1 ERRQHSPDGKQ
12 DRYRVG
18 GERRSVG
25 MDGNTD
31 NAGIGPAREIARRM
45 SMDRLQTG
53 EQQQHAQTAKRSPLS
68 WGPSLDWSQ
77 SHANKTSIVP
87 RRLRSELPFGQ
98 GPSAAPSF
106 RRTDSGPSRWG

>member
-1 ERRQHSPDGKQ
+1 
-12 DRYRVG
+12 
-18 GERRSVG
+18 
-25 MDGNTD
+25 MDGDTD

-53 EQQQHAQTAKRSPLS
+53 EQQQQAQTAKRSPPS

-87 RRLRSELPFGQ
+87 GRLQSELPSGQ
-98 GPSAAPSF
+98 GPSVSPSF
-106 RRTDSGPSRWG
+106 RLMGSVRSR